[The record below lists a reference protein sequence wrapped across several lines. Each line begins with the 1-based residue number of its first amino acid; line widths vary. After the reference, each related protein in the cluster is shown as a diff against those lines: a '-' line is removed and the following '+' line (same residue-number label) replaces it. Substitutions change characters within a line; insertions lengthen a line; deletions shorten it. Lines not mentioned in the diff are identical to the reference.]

1 MVVGVRDFGS
11 LAAGANASVIATIT
25 VPANLVPGDYY
36 LSALADAG
44 GTVIELD
51 ETNNGR
57 TAPALVTVALYRP
70 DLRLT
75 ALTGPAGGVV
85 VNGRSMVVSS
95 TVRNFGK
102 SPAGAF
108 RIAFYLST
116 DATLDVADILLG
128 TRQVGGL
135 AADAVSTAPST
146 LAIPPLTPPFDYY
159 LIAVV
164 DDQQA
169 VVELGEGDNVLA
181 TATTFA
187 VVPNLARNS
196 TTNLTL
202 TFSACTDPD
211 LNTTGTGPV
220 RFQVPVH
227 TTGAFTATS
236 GFTESV
242 QGITV
247 TTTFTFAG
255 TVNVQGMITGTYT
268 MRSTVAGFGVVFS
281 STGPLTGE
289 VFGPQLSGSFAG
301 ALNVFTGDSCQLA
314 ASFSG
319 S

>member
-1 MVVGVRDFGS
+1 VV
-11 LAAGANASVIATIT
+11 
-25 VPANLVPGDYY
+25 
-36 LSALADAG
+36 
-44 GTVIELD
+44 ELD

-57 TAPALVTVALYRP
+57 TAPTRVTVTRYRP

-85 VNGRSMVVSS
+85 VNGRSMSVSS
-95 TVRNFGK
+95 TVRNFGPA
-102 SPAGAF
+102 PAGAF

-116 DATLDVADILLG
+116 DTSLDGGDILLG

-135 AADAVSTAPST
+135 APDAVSTAQST

-164 DDQQA
+164 DDLLALLQ
-169 VVELGEGDNVLA
+169 GDNVRA
-181 TATTFA
+181 TAATIA
-187 VVPNLARNS
+187 VLPNLARNS
-196 TTNLTL
+196 TVNLTL
-202 TFSACTDPD
+202 TFSACTDPE

-227 TTGAFTATS
+227 TTGTFTATS
-236 GFTESV
+236 GFTESL

-247 TTTFTFAG
+247 VTTFTFSG
-255 TVNVQGMITGTYT
+255 TVNVQGVITGTYT
-268 MRSTVAGFGVVFS
+268 MRSTLAGFGVVFS
-281 STGPLTGE
+281 STGPLSGE

-301 ALNVFTGDSCQLA
+301 VLNVVTGDSCQLT